1 MDAQEL
7 LTYIEDLTFKKSMR
21 GYDANEVDDQLDR
34 ICDEIEAIARDKD
47 AEIAS
52 LRKSVELSAKGMVS
66 QELAKT
72 KAHLAEANKKLAAA
86 EEKLFQAEA
95 RAAAAEQRA
104 EEGLREAAADV
115 QADVAPVV
123 SAAEAEAQEAYK
135 QYVRNADLLC
145 KQLDAL
151 DAKEN
156 EIITNAQN
164 KADEILDKARAD
176 AENIIGKANID
187 AENLIKDA
195 QAKKEAFEA
204 LAEQKD
210 GIIAQ
215 LRAIAEDTG
224 ALVDKHIEKVEAD
237 VEEVLGGAEE
247 DDQEDLTD
255 DADSET
261 EDDSEDESDSDSEE
275 DDQDQAQA

>member
-52 LRKSVELSAKGMVS
+52 LRKSVELSAKGTVS

-72 KAHLAEANKKLAAA
+72 KAKLAEVNKKLAEA
-86 EEKLFQAEA
+86 EEKAFQAEA
-95 RAAAAEQRA
+95 KLAAAQKQDEDGARPV
-104 EEGLREAAADV
+104 EADAA
-115 QADVAPVV
+115 PIV

-151 DAKEN
+151 DAKES
-156 EIITNAQN
+156 EIIEKA
-164 KADEILDKARAD
+164 KKEADEILHKARTD
-176 AENIIGKANID
+176 AESIVGKANID
-187 AENLIKDA
+187 AENLLKEA
-195 QAKKEAFEA
+195 EAKKEAFEA
-204 LAEQKD
+204 LAEKRD
-210 GIIAQ
+210 SILAK
-215 LRAIAEDTG
+215 LKEIAEDTG
-224 ALVDKHIEKVEAD
+224 ALVDKHIEK
-237 VEEVLGGAEE
+237 AEE
-247 DDQEDLTD
+247 TAEELLSDED
-255 DADSET
+255 EEEY
-261 EDDSEDESDSDSEE
+261 EDEDEEDNESESDSE
-275 DDQDQAQA
+275 A

>member
-52 LRKSVELSAKGMVS
+52 LRKSVELSAKGTVS

-72 KAHLAEANKKLAAA
+72 KAKLAEVNKKLAEA
-86 EEKLFQAEA
+86 EEKAFQAEA
-95 RAAAAEQRA
+95 KLAAAVDNKV
-104 EEGLREAAADV
+104 EEGVRSVE
-115 QADVAPVV
+115 ADVAPIA

-151 DAKEN
+151 DAKES
-156 EIITNAQN
+156 EIIEKAKNE
-164 KADEILDKARAD
+164 ADEILQKARTD

-187 AENLIKDA
+187 AENLLKEA
-195 QAKKEAFEA
+195 EAKKEAFEA
-204 LAEQKD
+204 LAEEKD
-210 GIIAQ
+210 SILAK
-215 LRAIAEDTG
+215 LKAIAEDTG
-224 ALVDKHIEKVEAD
+224 ALVDKHIEK
-237 VEEVLGGAEE
+237 AEE
-247 DDQEDLTD
+247 TAEELLSEEYEEEYED
-255 DADSET
+255 EE
-261 EDDSEDESDSDSEE
+261 EDDSESDSE
-275 DDQDQAQA
+275 A

>member
-52 LRKSVELSAKGMVS
+52 LRKSVELSAKGTVS

-72 KAHLAEANKKLAAA
+72 KAHLAETSKKLAAA

-104 EEGLREAAADV
+104 EEGIREAAAEVKADV

-123 SAAEAEAQEAYK
+123 SAAETEAQEAYK

-164 KADEILDKARAD
+164 KADEILEKARTD

-215 LRAIAEDTG
+215 LKAIAEDTG

-237 VEEVLGGAEE
+237 VEEVLGGVEE
-247 DDQEDLTD
+247 DDQD
-255 DADSET
+255 DQ
-261 EDDSEDESDSDSEE
+261 DDQDESDSEE
-275 DDQDQAQA
+275 DDQDQE